1 LSYDGKIFPV
11 IFTDLDGTLLDHN
24 TYAWDKAEPALARCR
39 AAKIPVVMVS
49 SKTRAEME
57 PLQLELGLEGPFIT
71 ENGGGVFFPGKGA
84 LKPPPEAEP
93 AGLLY
98 KLTLGVS
105 YSKLCRALD
114 ETALSFNL
122 KMTGFHNMSIKDIMQ
137 LTGLSLQQAEKAAKR
152 DFDEPF
158 VLDPSTPCEDEK
170 LRKIFRE
177 QGLELSIGGR
187 FYHVHG
193 KADKATALDKVA
205 AWYKTNGFQ
214 VISVALGDSQNDFS
228 MLGRADYAFYLGKGP
243 VPAEEVPGVI
253 QAAEPGPSGWNRAIL
268 DFLTELPNMGAI
280 NNPNQ
285 ME

>member
-1 LSYDGKIFPV
+1 MIQKPFPI
-11 IFTDLDGTLLDHN
+11 IFTDLDGTLLDHH
-24 TYAWDKAEPALARCR
+24 TYAWDKAAPALAQCR
-39 AAKIPVVMVS
+39 EARIPVVMVS

-57 PLQLELGLEGPFIT
+57 PLHKELGLQGPFIT
-71 ENGGGVFFPGKGA
+71 ENGGGVFFPGGGG
-84 LKPPPEAEP
+84 LKPPEAAEQD
-93 AGLLY
+93 GLLY

-105 YSKLCRALD
+105 YSELCRALD
-114 ETALSFNL
+114 ETALSLNI
-122 KMTGFHNMSIKDIMQ
+122 KMTGFHNMSISDIMQ
-137 LTGLSLQQAEKAAKR
+137 WTGLSAQQAEKAAKR

-158 VLDPSTPCEDEK
+158 VLDQAGSCGDHELREI
-170 LRKIFRE
+170 LRKK
-177 QGLELSIGGR
+177 GLELSIGGR

-228 MLGRADYAFYLGKGP
+228 MLRRADYAFYLGKGP
-243 VPAEEVPGVI
+243 APAEEIPGVI
-253 QAAEPGPSGWNRAIL
+253 QAAEPGPSGWNRVIL
-268 DFLTELPNMGAI
+268 DFLTKHPIMGAI